1 WTPGASFRAG
11 CAVRLEVDELL
22 GFEHEQGRV
31 VVGAPRPGSA
41 HRPHEGAGLL
51 HALWP
56 DADDQRAAFLAKEA
70 AHAGELSNP
79 ELRVQ
84 KLVNEAIGA
93 VAARDNQD
101 DLGCLVHT
109 CSKCSTSIMKT
120 VAPPTSTSTNAPIIA
135 ADSTMFGPAG
145 IRRVRRSHVSLRIAI
160 TASTARSST
169 PINKVVLPTRKKP
182 PVLATRVTR

>member
-1 WTPGASFRAG
+1 
-11 CAVRLEVDELL
+11 LL
-22 GFEHEQGRV
+22 N
-31 VVGAPRPGSA
+31 AL
-41 HRPHEGAGLL
+41 GL
-51 HALWP
+51 
-56 DADDQRAAFLAKEA
+56 DANDQRGAFLAQKA
-70 AHAGELSNP
+70 AHAGEFRHA
-79 ELRVQ
+79 ELCIQ
-84 KLVNEAIGA
+84 NLVNQTIGA
-93 VAARDNQD
+93 GAARNDQD
-101 DLGCLVHT
+101 DLRWLVHT